1 MRPLPFTFI
10 LILALAI
17 SAFAQDFLTDRKIAK
32 IAILPVV
39 GESVPSNVRDTAADQ
54 LMAAINKQNLKVEIS
69 TPADSVGIL
78 DKASRLEDFTSFLNL
93 FTKTGTIN
101 KAALERC
108 GESLKGHLLLI
119 EVQEY
124 TERGGS
130 WLRGRSGQNTA
141 RIQYT
146 LFTQDGEQIWQTL
159 ESLHRSQLTTT
170 VAPMPEIIGRV
181 SERAVEN
188 LIKGKE
194 NRDVK
199 QKRGGRAIY

>member
-1 MRPLPFTFI
+1 MKTL
-10 LILALAI
+10 LLVLALAV
-17 SAFAQDFLTDRKIAK
+17 SVSGQDFLAEKKVTS

-39 GESVPSNVRDTAADQ
+39 GESVPSEVRETAGKQ
-54 LMAAINKQNLKVEIS
+54 LWSALNKQTPNIKV
-69 TPADSVGIL
+69 TPSDDAATVL
-78 DKASRLEDFTSFLNL
+78 DKALRLEDFTSFLNL
-93 FTKTGTIN
+93 FTKTGTVN
-101 KAALERC
+101 KTSLARC
-108 GESLKGHLLLI
+108 GESLKSHLLLI

-199 QKRGGRAIY
+199 QKKGGRVVY